1 MKIKV
6 SESGKTRFLLWLP
19 TRLVFNVISV
29 WLYFFIIKIGLC
41 KNEIELSPKNLRKFV
56 RGFYECRKKFG
67 GKLELVEVETKGGNF
82 VKIIL

>member
-6 SESGKTRFLLWLP
+6 SESGKTKFLLWLP
-19 TRLVFNVISV
+19 TRLVFNEISV
-29 WLYFFIIKIGLC
+29 SLYSFFVKTGLC
-41 KNEIELSPKNLRKFV
+41 ESEIELSPKSLRKFV

-67 GKLELVEVETKGGNF
+67 GKLELVDIETKGGNL

>member
-1 MKIKV
+1 MKIKI
-6 SESGKTRFLLWLP
+6 SENEKVKFSLWLP

-29 WLYFFIIKIGLC
+29 RLYFFIIKIGLC
-41 KNEIELSPKNLRKFV
+41 KNEIGFSEKSLIKFV
-56 RGFYECRKKFG
+56 RGFYKIRKHFG

>member
-6 SESGKTRFLLWLP
+6 SESGKTKFLLWLP
-19 TRLVFNVISV
+19 TRLVFNEISV
-29 WLYFFIIKIGLC
+29 SLYSFFVKTGLC
-41 KNEIELSPKNLRKFV
+41 ENEIELSPKSLRKFV

-67 GKLELVEVETKGGNF
+67 GKLELVDIETKGGNF